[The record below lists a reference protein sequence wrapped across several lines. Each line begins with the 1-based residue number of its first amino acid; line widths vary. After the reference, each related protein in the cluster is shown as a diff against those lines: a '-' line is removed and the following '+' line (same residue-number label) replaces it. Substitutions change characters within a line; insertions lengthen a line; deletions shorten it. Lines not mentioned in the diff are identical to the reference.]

1 MPISIRETNL
11 KIDTEPTKYFTGPHK
26 FEMEAWISCAPF
38 ERLLNMKIEEASDGR
53 ATLTMPFLIDFAQGG
68 GLMHGGALVSLADTA
83 VVMAIK
89 SIIAPKTHFATIS
102 LKTKFLYP
110 VKQGIVTAKAEVTN
124 QDGTILQGFATVY
137 DEKKRAVLEFSSTF
151 KMAKE
156 RKIRDIGF
164 QDDVDSN
171 LD

>member
-1 MPISIRETNL
+1 MDANIKHQIEAAEHN
-11 KIDTEPTKYFTGPHK
+11 TGPHK

-38 ERLLNMKIEEASDGR
+38 ERLLDMKIVEASDGR

-102 LKTKFLYP
+102 LETKFLYP
-110 VKQGIVTAKAEVTN
+110 VKQGVVTAKAKVSN
-124 QDGTILQGFATVY
+124 QSGKILQGFATVY
-137 DEKKRAVLEFSSTF
+137 NEKKRAVLEFSSTF

-156 RKIRDIGF
+156 KRIRDIDFPNG
-164 QDDVDSN
+164 
-171 LD
+171 